1 MNKTQVKNIIE
12 AMLFVSDKPL
22 FINEI
27 KGALEGSGGTEI
39 QDIISELSA
48 EYEQT
53 GRAFRIKEI
62 AGGFQIVTDPVLSP
76 WLKKL
81 YKTSGSDR
89 LSKPSLETLAIIAYK
104 QPATKP
110 EIESIRGVNVDGVL
124 KTLIEK
130 NLVRIVGRKETIGRP
145 ILYGTTSEFLQ
156 YFGLSSLK
164 ELPKLE
170 EFNITEKDIELPE
183 HLRKEDKEID
193 APGEDRQSGMLNSQ
207 IPGTKSQIDSKD
219 KLGTHPIFLFFLKK
233 NGMCP

>member
-1 MNKTQVKNIIE
+1 MHKDQAKNIIE

-27 KGALEGSGGTEI
+27 KGVLEDFDASGI
-39 QDIISELSA
+39 KDIISELSN
-48 EYEQT
+48 EYRQT
-53 GRAFRIKEI
+53 GRAFTLKEI

-81 YKTSGSDR
+81 YKTSGADR
-89 LSKPSLETLAIIAYK
+89 LSGPSLETLAIIAYK

-110 EIESIRGVNVDGVL
+110 EIEAIRGVNVDGVL

-130 NLVRIVGRKETIGRP
+130 NLVKIGGRKETVGRP
-145 ILYGTTSEFLQ
+145 IFYGTTSEFLQ
-156 YFGLSSLK
+156 YFGLNSLK

-183 HLRKEDKEID
+183 HLRKEEEEMPDNNNVRLMEENQNE
-193 APGEDRQSGMLNSQ
+193 ATEPSQ
-207 IPGTKSQIDSKD
+207 E
-219 KLGTHPIFLFFLKK
+219 
-233 NGMCP
+233 NR